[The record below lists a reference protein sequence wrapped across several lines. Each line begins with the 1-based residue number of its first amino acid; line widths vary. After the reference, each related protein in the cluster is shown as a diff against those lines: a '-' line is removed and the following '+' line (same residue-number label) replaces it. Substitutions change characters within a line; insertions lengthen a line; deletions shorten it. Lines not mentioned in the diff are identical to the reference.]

1 MSKLN
6 NLNEEEIKFLK
17 EANVVI
23 DANKEYTVDERKY
36 MVNQAMGYIMNFS
49 KNEISDIFNKYGGA
63 IDKIARY

>member
-23 DANKEYTVDERKY
+23 DANKEYTADERKY
-36 MVNQAMGYIMNFS
+36 IVNQAMSYIMNFS
-49 KNEISDIFNKYGGA
+49 KNEIGDMVCKYSST
-63 IDKIARY
+63 IDKIASY

>member
-49 KNEISDIFNKYGGA
+49 KSEIGDMVCKYRST
-63 IDKIARY
+63 IDKIEKY